1 MIDER
6 QLGRGRMFKAIYPWV
21 NMGFEGWLLVW
32 NVGYLFEK
40 KACYRPWLS
49 WMGIELRRAGVEE
62 EVVQRRGSAGRVLD
76 SLRVL
81 LPTAIFFVKFLE
93 WWYSPNSPARALS
106 ASPVGPA
113 ISPPRILLP
122 HGEGVGVDAKRYGE
136 CPICKKQVRN
146 ATALPSGYVCCYRC
160 AQRAVS
166 RTGQC
171 PVTLMPVVEWQLRRV
186 LV

>member
-1 MIDER
+1 MMDER
-6 QLGRGRMFKAIYPWV
+6 QLGKGRMFKAIYPWV
-21 NMGFEGWLLVW
+21 NVGFEGWLLVW

-40 KACYRPWLS
+40 KASYRPWLS
-49 WMGIELRRAGVEE
+49 WMGVELRRAGVEE
-62 EVVQRRGSAGRVLD
+62 EVPRRGGAGRVLD

-113 ISPPRILLP
+113 VPPPRTLHP
-122 HGEGVGVDAKRYGE
+122 HGQGVGVDVKEYGS
-136 CPICKKQVRN
+136 CPICKKQIRN
-146 ATALPSGYVCCYRC
+146 ATALPSGYVCCYLC
-160 AQRAVS
+160 AQKAVS
-166 RTGQC
+166 GTGRC
-171 PVTLMPVVEWQLRRV
+171 PVTLLPAEEWQLRRV